1 MADDHDAMD
10 HYAVLGMSLEGSST
24 PIQRVMNLASIPLDE
39 VKLSYK
45 RSLLAAAGNPFRL
58 AKLAQAFQVLSGESR
73 KAYDL
78 KLMEMAASV
87 AWFSKWVGSQKHKA
101 LLYSNCIHVGVF
113 WQSV

>member
-1 MADDHDAMD
+1 
-10 HYAVLGMSLEGSST
+10 
-24 PIQRVMNLASIPLDE
+24 MNLASIPLDE

-101 LLYSNCIHVGVF
+101 LLYSNCIRVGVF